1 MSQENAMQDDITL
14 DDNDEFVA
22 PEGSHIE
29 LVFQALGDTVNAV
42 AGTEGLT
49 TAQIYFHGVLNASG
63 ALSYTQSIAGA
74 EGFFANVKEGAAKAI
89 EYIKKMFKSI
99 WGFFFK
105 KEGPDEAK
113 AVKAAVTDKKAEL
126 ENVDKVKS
134 GLTSVVLVMSKV
146 PVVRGSTEPA
156 AAAGSDSKDLV
167 ERISKATSI
176 GELNTLSKDV
186 GKKNAKAQQALV
198 VKINQLVESLEGEIK
213 LADEVEAEAKK
224 SGEAGYSA
232 WASGVKSG
240 VSGTQALVTALKGIR
255 DLADLKAAESTLDA
269 MKSHV
274 DVISKA
280 LEASGGTESRVQGM
294 IDTLSKLDGN
304 SSASDEQ
311 KKEGDANL
319 KALQLFVKS
328 AARYSGLLKRTLS
341 HMKSVNTAVGKVFGV

>member
-1 MSQENAMQDDITL
+1 MSQENAMQDDIVL

-63 ALSYTQSIAGA
+63 ALSYTQAIAGA

-89 EYIKKMFKSI
+89 AYIKKMVKDI

-105 KEGPDEAK
+105 KQGPEEAK
-113 AVKAAVTDKKAEL
+113 AVKAAVTEIKADL
-126 ENVDKVKS
+126 ENVEKVKA
-134 GLTSVVLVMSKV
+134 GLKS
-146 PVVRGSTEPA
+146 
-156 AAAGSDSKDLV
+156 AAGSDSKDLV
-167 ERISKATSI
+167 ESISKATSI

-186 GKKNAKAQQALV
+186 GKKNTKAQQALV
-198 VKINQLVESLEGEIK
+198 VKIGQLVESLEGEVK

-232 WASGVKSG
+232 WATGVKSG
-240 VSGTQALVTALKGIR
+240 VSGTQALVTTLKGIR

-269 MKSHV
+269 LKSHV

-280 LEASGGTESRVQGM
+280 LEASSGTESRVQGM

-304 SSASDEQ
+304 ESASDEQ
-311 KKEGDANL
+311 KKEGDDNL

>member
-1 MSQENAMQDDITL
+1 MSQENAMQDDIVI
-14 DDNDEFVA
+14 DESGEFVA
-22 PEGSHIE
+22 PETGHVE
-29 LVFQALGDTVNAV
+29 LVFQALGDTVNAI

-63 ALSYTQSIAGA
+63 ALTYTQAVAGA
-74 EGFFANVKEGAAKAI
+74 EGFFANVKEGASKAI
-89 EYIKKMFKSI
+89 AYIKKMVKDI

-105 KEGPDEAK
+105 KQGPEEAK
-113 AVKAAVTDKKAEL
+113 AVKAAIGETKADL
-126 ENVDKVKS
+126 ESVDKVKA
-134 GLTSVVLVMSKV
+134 GLKN
-146 PVVRGSTEPA
+146 
-156 AAAGSDSKDLV
+156 AAGSDSKDLV
-167 ERISKATSI
+167 EHISKATSI

-186 GKKNAKAQQALV
+186 GKKNSKGQQALV
-198 VKINQLVESLEGEIK
+198 VKIAQLVESLEGEIK

-224 SGEAGYSA
+224 SGEASYTA
-232 WASGVKSG
+232 WATGVKSG

-255 DLADLKAAESTLDA
+255 DLEDIKAAESTLDA
-269 MKSHV
+269 LKSHA

-294 IDTLSKLDGN
+294 IDNLSKLEGN
-304 SSASDEQ
+304 ESASDEQ
-311 KKEGDANL
+311 KKEGDDNL

>member
-22 PEGSHIE
+22 PEGGHIE

-63 ALSYTQSIAGA
+63 ALSYTQAIAGA
-74 EGFFANVKEGAAKAI
+74 EGFFADVKEGAAKAI
-89 EYIKKMFKSI
+89 AYIKKMVKDI

-105 KEGPDEAK
+105 KQGPEEAK
-113 AVKAAVTDKKAEL
+113 AVKAAVTETKAAL
-126 ENVDKVKS
+126 ENVEKVKT
-134 GLTSVVLVMSKV
+134 GLKN
-146 PVVRGSTEPA
+146 
-156 AAAGSDSKDLV
+156 AAGPDSKELV
-167 ERISKATSI
+167 ESISKAISI

-186 GKKNAKAQQALV
+186 GKKNTKAQQGLV

-280 LEASGGTESRVQGM
+280 LEASSSTESRVQGM
-294 IDTLSKLDGN
+294 IDTLSRLDGN
-304 SSASDEQ
+304 ESASDEQ

>member
-1 MSQENAMQDDITL
+1 MSQENAMQDDIVL
-14 DDNDEFVA
+14 DENDEFVA
-22 PEGSHIE
+22 PEGSHIQ
-29 LVFQALGDTVNAV
+29 LVFQALDDTVNAV

-49 TAQIYFHGVLNASG
+49 TAQVYFHGVLNATGSLTYSQ
-63 ALSYTQSIAGA
+63 AIAGA

-89 EYIKKMFKSI
+89 AYIKKMVKDI

-105 KEGPDEAK
+105 KQGPEEAK
-113 AVKAAVTDKKAEL
+113 AVKAAVTETKADL
-126 ENVDKVKS
+126 ENVEKVKA
-134 GLTSVVLVMSKV
+134 GLKS
-146 PVVRGSTEPA
+146 
-156 AAAGSDSKDLV
+156 AAGSDSKDLV
-167 ERISKATSI
+167 ESISKATSI

-186 GKKNAKAQQALV
+186 GKKNTKAQQALV
-198 VKINQLVESLEGEIK
+198 VKIGQLVESLEGEIK

-232 WASGVKSG
+232 WATGVKSG
-240 VSGTQALVTALKGIR
+240 VSGTQALVTTLKGIR

-280 LEASGGTESRVQGM
+280 LEASSGTESRVQGM
-294 IDTLSKLDGN
+294 IDTLSTLEGN
-304 SSASDEQ
+304 ASATDEA
-311 KKEGDANL
+311 KKQGDDNL

>member
-1 MSQENAMQDDITL
+1 MIQENAMQDDIVL
-14 DDNDEFVA
+14 DENDEFVA
-22 PEGSHIE
+22 PEGSHIQ
-29 LVFQALGDTVNAV
+29 LVFQALDDTVNAV
-42 AGTEGLT
+42 AGTESLT

-74 EGFFANVKEGAAKAI
+74 EGFFANVKEGASKAI
-89 EYIKKMFKSI
+89 AYIKKMVKDI

-105 KEGPDEAK
+105 KQGPEEAK
-113 AVKAAVTDKKAEL
+113 AVKAAVTETKAEL

-134 GLTSVVLVMSKV
+134 GLTLVMSKV
-146 PVVRGSTEPA
+146 PVVRGSTEPV

-198 VKINQLVESLEGEIK
+198 VKISQLVESLEGEVK
-213 LADEVEAEAKK
+213 LASEVEAEAKK
-224 SGEAGYSA
+224 SGEASYSA
-232 WASGVKSG
+232 WAAGIKGG
-240 VSGTQALVTALKGIR
+240 VSGTESLITTLKGIR
-255 DLADLKAAESTLDA
+255 DLADLKAAETTLDA
-269 MKSHV
+269 LKSHT
-274 DVISKA
+274 DIISKA

-294 IDTLSKLDGN
+294 IDSLSKLEDN

-311 KKEGDANL
+311 KKQGDDNL

-341 HMKSVNTAVGKVFGV
+341 HMKSVSTATGKVFGV

>member
-1 MSQENAMQDDITL
+1 MSQENAMQDDIVL
-14 DDNDEFVA
+14 DENDEFVA
-22 PEGSHIE
+22 PEGSHIQ
-29 LVFQALGDTVNAV
+29 LVFQALDDTVNAV

-49 TAQIYFHGVLNASG
+49 TAQVYFHGVLNATGS
-63 ALSYTQSIAGA
+63 LTYSQSIAGA

-89 EYIKKMFKSI
+89 AYIKKMVKDI

-105 KEGPDEAK
+105 KQGPEEAK
-113 AVKAAVTDKKAEL
+113 AVKAAITETKADL
-126 ENVDKVKS
+126 ENVEKAKAGLKS
-134 GLTSVVLVMSKV
+134 
-146 PVVRGSTEPA
+146 
-156 AAAGSDSKDLV
+156 AAGSDSKDLV
-167 ERISKATSI
+167 EAISKATSI

-186 GKKNAKAQQALV
+186 GKKNTKAQQALV
-198 VKINQLVESLEGEIK
+198 VKIGQLVESLEGEIK

-232 WASGVKSG
+232 WATGVKSG
-240 VSGTQALVTALKGIR
+240 VSGTQALVTTLKGIR

-280 LEASGGTESRVQGM
+280 IEASGGTESRVQGM
-294 IDTLSKLDGN
+294 IDTLSTLEGN
-304 SSASDEQ
+304 ASASDEA
-311 KKEGDANL
+311 KKQGDDNL

>member
-1 MSQENAMQDDITL
+1 MSQENAMQDDIVL

-63 ALSYTQSIAGA
+63 ALSYTQAIAGA
-74 EGFFANVKEGAAKAI
+74 EGFFADVKEGAAKAI
-89 EYIKKMFKSI
+89 AYIKKMVKDI

-105 KEGPDEAK
+105 KQGPEEAK
-113 AVKAAVTDKKAEL
+113 AVKAAVTETKAAL
-126 ENVDKVKS
+126 ENVEKVKT
-134 GLTSVVLVMSKV
+134 GLKNT
-146 PVVRGSTEPA
+146 
-156 AAAGSDSKDLV
+156 AGPDSKELV
-167 ERISKATSI
+167 ESISKATSI

-186 GKKNAKAQQALV
+186 GKKNTKAQQGLV
-198 VKINQLVESLEGEIK
+198 VKIGQLVESLEGEIK

-280 LEASGGTESRVQGM
+280 LEASSGTESRVQGM

-311 KKEGDANL
+311 KKEGDENL

>member
-1 MSQENAMQDDITL
+1 MSQENAMQDDIVL

-63 ALSYTQSIAGA
+63 ALSYTQAIAGA

-89 EYIKKMFKSI
+89 AYIKKMVKDI

-105 KEGPDEAK
+105 KQGPEEAK
-113 AVKAAVTDKKAEL
+113 AVKAAVTETKADL
-126 ENVDKVKS
+126 ENVEKVKA
-134 GLTSVVLVMSKV
+134 GLKT
-146 PVVRGSTEPA
+146 
-156 AAAGSDSKDLV
+156 AAGSDSKDLV
-167 ERISKATSI
+167 ESISKATSI

-186 GKKNAKAQQALV
+186 GKKNTKAQQALV
-198 VKINQLVESLEGEIK
+198 VKIGQLVESLEGEIK

-232 WASGVKSG
+232 WATGVKSG
-240 VSGTQALVTALKGIR
+240 VSGTQALVTTLKGIR

-280 LEASGGTESRVQGM
+280 LEASSGTESRVQGM

-304 SSASDEQ
+304 ESASDEQ
-311 KKEGDANL
+311 KKEGDDNL

>member
-1 MSQENAMQDDITL
+1 MSQENAMQDDIVI
-14 DDNDEFVA
+14 DENEEFVA
-22 PEGSHIE
+22 PEASHVE

-49 TAQIYFHGVLNASG
+49 TAQVYFHGVLNASG
-63 ALSYTQSIAGA
+63 ALSYTESIAGA

-89 EYIKKMFKSI
+89 AYIKKMVKDI

-105 KEGPDEAK
+105 KQGPEEAK
-113 AVKAAVTDKKAEL
+113 AVKAAVNETKASL
-126 ENVDKVKS
+126 ESVEKVKA
-134 GLTSVVLVMSKV
+134 GLKN
-146 PVVRGSTEPA
+146 
-156 AAAGSDSKDLV
+156 AAGSDSKDLV
-167 ERISKATSI
+167 EHISKATSI

-186 GKKNAKAQQALV
+186 GKKNTRAQQALII
-198 VKINQLVESLEGEIK
+198 KINQLVESLEGEVK
-213 LADEVEAEAKK
+213 LADEVETEAKK

-232 WASGVKSG
+232 WASGVKGG
-240 VSGTQALVTALKGIR
+240 VSGTQTLITTLKGIR

-269 MKSHV
+269 LKAHA

-280 LEASGGTESRVQGM
+280 LDASSGTESRVQGM
-294 IDTLSKLDGN
+294 IDSLSKLDGN

-311 KKEGDANL
+311 KKQGDDNL

>member
-1 MSQENAMQDDITL
+1 MSQENAMQDDIVL

-63 ALSYTQSIAGA
+63 ALSYTQAIAGA

-89 EYIKKMFKSI
+89 AYIKKMVKDI

-105 KEGPDEAK
+105 KQGPEEAK
-113 AVKAAVTDKKAEL
+113 AVKAAVTETKADL
-126 ENVDKVKS
+126 ENVEKVKA
-134 GLTSVVLVMSKV
+134 GLKS
-146 PVVRGSTEPA
+146 
-156 AAAGSDSKDLV
+156 AAGSDSKDLV
-167 ERISKATSI
+167 ESISKATSI

-186 GKKNAKAQQALV
+186 GKKNTKAQQALV
-198 VKINQLVESLEGEIK
+198 VKIGQLVESLEGEIK

-232 WASGVKSG
+232 WATGVKSG
-240 VSGTQALVTALKGIR
+240 VSGTQALVTTLKGIR

-280 LEASGGTESRVQGM
+280 LEASSGTESRVQGM

-304 SSASDEQ
+304 ESASDEQ
-311 KKEGDANL
+311 KKEGDDNL

>member
-1 MSQENAMQDDITL
+1 MSQENAMQDDIL
-14 DDNDEFVA
+14 IDDNEEFVA
-22 PEGSHIE
+22 PEASHVE

-42 AGTEGLT
+42 AGTESLT

-63 ALSYTQSIAGA
+63 GLSYTQSIAGA

-89 EYIKKMFKSI
+89 AYIKKMFKDI

-105 KEGPDEAK
+105 KQGPEEAK
-113 AVKAAVTDKKAEL
+113 AVKAAITETKADLDSVE
-126 ENVDKVKS
+126 KVKA
-134 GLTSVVLVMSKV
+134 GLTS
-146 PVVRGSTEPA
+146 
-156 AAAGSDSKDLV
+156 AAGSDSKELV
-167 ERISKATSI
+167 ESISKATSI

-186 GKKNAKAQQALV
+186 GKKNTKAQQALV
-198 VKINQLVESLEGEIK
+198 VKINQLVESLEGEVK
-213 LADEVEAEAKK
+213 LAAEVETEAKK

-232 WASGVKSG
+232 WASGVQGG
-240 VSGTQALVTALKGIR
+240 VSGTQSLITTLKGIR

-269 MKSHV
+269 LKSHA

-280 LEASGGTESRVQGM
+280 IDASGATESRVQGM

-311 KKEGDANL
+311 KKQGDDNL

-341 HMKSVNTAVGKVFGV
+341 HMKSVTTATGKVFGV